1 MPGADRDLLVAGGGP
16 SGLAPAILAA
26 QAGMRVTVIEPK
38 PGIIDKACGE
48 GLMPAAVA
56 ALGRLGLPPQ
66 GGHPFIGVRY
76 FWGSCMAEGRFSRG
90 QGLGLRRL
98 DLHAALRAR
107 AHALGVETVQD
118 RVGDVQQDADGVR
131 AAGLRAPYLVAADGL
146 RSPVRAALGLDLPP
160 RRPAR
165 VGLRR
170 HFRVPPRAPF
180 VEVHWSPLAEAY
192 ITPVGPDRVGL
203 AFLMRQGQGP
213 SPQGGSVY
221 DALLA
226 SFPELQDWL
235 GDAPVDSAVAGAGPF
250 ERRVRA
256 PRLGRVLLVGMRRA
270 TSIPSPARAC
280 AWDSTRQRPPSRPCW
295 PGSPSA
301 TPGLG
306 SPRAPLPV
314 DDRGPAG
321 PQPAAAAAPGA
332 GAGPEAVAL
341 GDGPRYRPSGRGIP
355 PSWLRADRAISRGE
369 LSFRDMS

>member
-16 SGLAPAILAA
+16 SGLATAILAA

-98 DLHAALRAR
+98 DLHAALQAR

-118 RVGDVQQDADGVR
+118 RVGEVQQDADGVR

-256 PRLGRVLLVGMRRA
+256 PRLGRVLLVGDAAGYLDPLTGEGLRLGFDAAEAAVTALLAGQPERYPRAWDRLARRYLWMTAGLLALSRPPLLRRA
-270 TSIPSPARAC
+270 LVPVLKRLPSVMGLAIGLLGEEPPRPGFAQTAP
-280 AWDSTRQRPPSRPCW
+280 ST
-295 PGSPSA
+295 
-301 TPGLG
+301 
-306 SPRAPLPV
+306 
-314 DDRGPAG
+314 
-321 PQPAAAAAPGA
+321 
-332 GAGPEAVAL
+332 
-341 GDGPRYRPSGRGIP
+341 
-355 PSWLRADRAISRGE
+355 ADN
-369 LSFRDMS
+369 